1 MLRQS
6 YLPIFDLINLN
17 LYLTLKQNKMKKIM
31 KHKFQYML
39 LLLLA
44 IPCHS
49 FAGEKSHVADSENLL
64 LNKSL
69 QQSVTI
75 KGNVT
80 DAAGEPLIG
89 VSVLVKG
96 TTNGTITD
104 FDGNFS
110 LSAQKGDILEI
121 SYIGYA
127 TQSVT
132 ITNNQPL
139 KIVLKEDTKVLDEVV
154 VTALGI
160 KREQKALSYNV
171 QQVKNDAF
179 NTVKEANF
187 MSALVGKVAGVTTVS
202 YTHLRAH
209 ET

>member
-96 TTNGTITD
+96 TTN
-104 FDGNFS
+104 
-110 LSAQKGDILEI
+110 Q
-121 SYIGYA
+121 
-127 TQSVT
+127 
-132 ITNNQPL
+132 
-139 KIVLKEDTKVLDEVV
+139 
-154 VTALGI
+154 
-160 KREQKALSYNV
+160 
-171 QQVKNDAF
+171 
-179 NTVKEANF
+179 
-187 MSALVGKVAGVTTVS
+187 
-202 YTHLRAH
+202 
-209 ET
+209 

>member
-75 KGNVT
+75 KGTGRTGHTTGDGAQQIQQT
-80 DAAGEPLIG
+80 DFKDQPANH
-89 VSVLVKG
+89 
-96 TTNGTITD
+96 NGTQHRHD
-104 FDGNFS
+104 SNGRPHS
-110 LSAQKGDILEI
+110 
-121 SYIGYA
+121 
-127 TQSVT
+127 
-132 ITNNQPL
+132 
-139 KIVLKEDTKVLDEVV
+139 
-154 VTALGI
+154 
-160 KREQKALSYNV
+160 EQ
-171 QQVKNDAF
+171 
-179 NTVKEANF
+179 
-187 MSALVGKVAGVTTVS
+187 
-202 YTHLRAH
+202 
-209 ET
+209 